1 MKRKI
6 KNCFFKKH
14 SVFPILRAQTK
25 HRINKVFPE
34 KGGKAKH
41 EKATRSILSTVL
53 AVSMAAAAC
62 PVSFAATTSN
72 EVTARE
78 KANAALAREAAA
90 QGMVLLENK
99 NNSLPIKTK
108 KLALFGGGA
117 VRTVRGGTGSGDPF
131 NGGLSGGGDV
141 NVNQSERYNIN
152 IYNSFKKA
160 GYDITTASILGKIC
174 RRIRYRKC
182 KSSKQSDGNLCLS
195 GTYLHG

>member
-1 MKRKI
+1 MK
-6 KNCFFKKH
+6 
-14 SVFPILRAQTK
+14 
-25 HRINKVFPE
+25 
-34 KGGKAKH
+34 
-41 EKATRSILSTVL
+41 KATRSILSAAV

-99 NNSLPIKTK
+99 NHSLPIKTK

-160 GYDITTASILGKIC
+160 GYDITTASILEKYAEGLLLLHFLH
-174 RRIRYRKC
+174 RILLHIF
-182 KSSKQSDGNLCLS
+182 QE
-195 GTYLHG
+195 YLPS